1 MRSESAIRRTL
12 ARRVA
17 DAHLAIGDDRL
28 PRRKLSPRRASVPVE
43 QRGSGRP
50 AHCATM
56 DSSSPSPD
64 LVARVEALLETPLR
78 ASFAQLYQLEGEVLA
93 LVAAHAPE
101 IDLARVQRRR
111 ADFNPY

>member
-1 MRSESAIRRTL
+1 
-12 ARRVA
+12 
-17 DAHLAIGDDRL
+17 
-28 PRRKLSPRRASVPVE
+28 
-43 QRGSGRP
+43 
-50 AHCATM
+50 M